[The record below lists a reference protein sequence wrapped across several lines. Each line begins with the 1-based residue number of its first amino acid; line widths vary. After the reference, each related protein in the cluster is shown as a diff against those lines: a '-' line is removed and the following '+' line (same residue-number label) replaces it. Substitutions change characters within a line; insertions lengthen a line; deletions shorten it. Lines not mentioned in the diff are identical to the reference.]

1 MIRFRLS
8 PDVLG
13 TVRLALSPL
22 VEVGSSLRLL
32 TSPRP
37 PAVHRRW
44 LRRISADLDR
54 IDLDLLLAAAPPEGP
69 PLAVLYPPA
78 LGRAVTIEQQL
89 IKLAGTPA
97 GPVLDDLTRIWAGRA
112 RPRSVQ
118 RLIDAGPA
126 APRLLAEAIT
136 GYWAVAIEPYW
147 DRMRAVLEDVL
158 AYRSERSASGGL
170 FSLLEDLH
178 PEVSLDGAML
188 MIDKPHYPDA
198 TYDGRQMTL
207 VPSIF
212 LWPTLVLDHEADAFE
227 LTYPARG
234 VGRVWEDLADRP
246 AVDDPLGALIGASRS
261 AILHQLVIPLSTTQ
275 LARRLEQSP
284 ATVSR
289 HLSILRDSGM
299 VVSWRSG
306 RSMLYRR
313 TALAGSLIGGQRRP
327 VDAPAGPISPLR
339 AVADENRTAE
349 SGVPPE
355 NLR

>member
-22 VEVGSSLRLL
+22 VEVGASLRLL

-37 PAVHRRW
+37 AAVHRGW
-44 LRRISADLDR
+44 LRRVSAELDR
-54 IDLDLLLAAAPPEGP
+54 IDLDLLLATVPAGGA
-69 PLAVLYPPA
+69 PLAVLFPSA
-78 LGRAVTIEQQL
+78 LGRATTIEQQV
-89 IKLAGTPA
+89 ITLAATPA
-97 GPVLDDLTRIWAGRA
+97 EPILDDLVRIWSGRA

-118 RLIDAGPA
+118 RLIEAGPA
-126 APRLLAEAIT
+126 APRLLADAIT
-136 GYWAVAIEPYW
+136 GYWAIAIAPYW
-147 DRMRAVLEDVL
+147 DRMRAVLEDDL
-158 AYRSERSASGGL
+158 AYRSDRSASGGL

-188 MIDKPHYPDA
+188 KIDKPHYPDA
-198 TYDGRQMTL
+198 TYEGNHMTL

-234 VGRVWEDLADRP
+234 VGRVWEELADQP
-246 AVDDPLGALIGASRS
+246 AADDPLGALIGASRS

-289 HLSILRDSGM
+289 HLAILRDSGM

-313 TALAGSLIGGQRRP
+313 TALAGSLIGGPRRP
-327 VDAPAGPISPLR
+327 VVEPAGPATPLH
-339 AVADENRTAE
+339 VVGDENRTAE
-349 SGVPPE
+349 T
-355 NLR
+355 